1 MSDISTL
8 ATNVHRLS
16 TVLGR
21 LGDNTLQ
28 ECCGFGISQ
37 FKIVWMLHIH
47 EEGVLQT
54 TIASWLNQTEAA
66 VSRQVGLLSE
76 EGLIDKQVDPVNRR
90 NHVIILSPEGRE
102 FAENAMKALV
112 KEYEPYF
119 GVLSKAEQETL
130 NSLLEKV
137 FFTVVK
143 KAHKEGK

>member
-21 LGDNTLQ
+21 IGDHTLQ
-28 ECCGFGISQ
+28 DCCGFGISQ
-37 FKIVWMLHIH
+37 FKILWMLSIH

-66 VSRQVGLLSE
+66 VSRQVGLLKE
-76 EGLIDKQVDPVNRR
+76 EGLITKQVDPANRR
-90 NHVIILSPEGRE
+90 NHVIVLSAKGSE

-112 KEYEPYF
+112 KEYKPYF
-119 GVLSKAEQETL
+119 GALTTAEQDTL

-137 FFTVVK
+137 FFAVMK
-143 KAHKEGK
+143 SKNKEGK